1 MSGVEDDNSP
11 PPQTTEEAVYRCLDA
26 ALDIGIKE
34 EEFWGMTIAE
44 INRAVRSHNRRMEV
58 ELKQQAYFDYVLA
71 DLIGRSVARVQSSAN
86 KMPDI
91 TKAYP
96 TIFKDTEDIEEQKS
110 QKKTELSALRFKQ
123 FADLHN
129 RRYLEVAE
137 NKC

>member
-1 MSGVEDDNSP
+1 MSGVEDDDTP

-26 ALDIGIKE
+26 VLDIGIKE
-34 EEFWGMTIAE
+34 EEFWNMTIAE
-44 INRAVRSHNRRMEV
+44 VNRAVRSYNRKMDV
-58 ELKQQAYFDYVLA
+58 EQKQKAYFDYVLA
-71 DLIGRSVARVQSSAN
+71 DLVGRSIARIQGSGN

-96 TIFKDTEDIEEQKS
+96 TIFKDTEDIEKQKS